1 MWFKDPEMDVHMLM
15 AERRRVSEDFRAKL
29 ASLAMQRSRLAD
41 ATTDEG
47 RQYLYAAVDEE
58 AGICRKL
65 GDQLLE
71 LDGLIQAMQS
81 HATDPEEE
89 ELVSPQS
96 VPLLVAGVL
105 PTD

>member
-1 MWFKDPEMDVHMLM
+1 MWCEDPKMDVYMLI
-15 AERRRVSEDFRAKL
+15 AERRRVSDNLRAKL
-29 ASLAMQRSRLAD
+29 ASLATQRSRLAD

-58 AGICRKL
+58 AGNCRKL

-81 HATDPEEE
+81 RATDPEEE
-89 ELVSPQS
+89 ESASPQAA
-96 VPLLVAGVL
+96 PLPVGGVL